1 MVDEAI
7 QAKGTTRVT
16 RGLSWALAAL
26 MAVQSAVGIL
36 VPSAYRDVLWIRT
49 AWLGTDVVTLFVV
62 VPLLVWGLLASR
74 RGSTRGELLW
84 FGALGYGVYNNAYY
98 MLGAALNRAFP
109 LYVALF
115 IGCLWTLLLALAGT
129 DVGETAAR
137 FAERT
142 PVRVVAGYMA
152 FTGVGLAIAW
162 LAQWAVFAFGGVTPS
177 IGEGPFRLVASLDL
191 SLIVPAMLVG
201 AVLLWRRRPWGLIL
215 AAIANIL
222 GAAYTLGLTAASAF
236 GAARGIAGSAAQ
248 VPVWGVWTLV
258 GVAATAALLWRV
270 APSPAE

>member
-1 MVDEAI
+1 VVDEAI

-129 DVGETAAR
+129 DVDETAA
-137 FAERT
+137 
-142 PVRVVAGYMA
+142 
-152 FTGVGLAIAW
+152 
-162 LAQWAVFAFGGVTPS
+162 PS
-177 IGEGPFRLVASLDL
+177 LRGRPCASWQATWRSPASGSRSRGWRSGPS
-191 SLIVPAMLVG
+191 SP
-201 AVLLWRRRPWGLIL
+201 
-215 AAIANIL
+215 
-222 GAAYTLGLTAASAF
+222 
-236 GAARGIAGSAAQ
+236 SAA
-248 VPVWGVWTLV
+248 
-258 GVAATAALLWRV
+258 
-270 APSPAE
+270 